1 MGTLDVGY
9 YTAKVM
15 DTTSDQV
22 LAESSVEVRD
32 PWFERLEADA
42 RPDVMQRI
50 AVMSGGEVIRDDQ
63 ISSLVDRFEQRVLE
77 NSPAEVKRSSIWDR
91 PLVLLSILMIWFVS
105 WVVRRRSGTI

>member
-1 MGTLDVGY
+1 
-9 YTAKVM
+9 
-15 DTTSDQV
+15 
-22 LAESSVEVRD
+22 
-32 PWFERLEADA
+32 
-42 RPDVMQRI
+42 MQRI